1 MWNNLGQRD
10 KTQTASH
17 PIIIATDEQS
27 VTFTINVKALVA
39 FEAEFRFYF
48 SDTTLGGG
56 VNSTNDYIKFQ
67 IAISVSRDISNE
79 PNVIAVEVAKNRIEV
94 DFGYVQ
100 PFGDE
105 DPTFEKY

>member
-1 MWNNLGQRD
+1 
-10 KTQTASH
+10 
-17 PIIIATDEQS
+17 
-27 VTFTINVKALVA
+27 
-39 FEAEFRFYF
+39 
-48 SDTTLGGG
+48 LGGG
-56 VNSTNDYIKFQ
+56 VNSTDDYINFQ

-79 PNVIAVEVAKNRIEV
+79 LNVIAVEVAENRIEV

>member
-1 MWNNLGQRD
+1 
-10 KTQTASH
+10 
-17 PIIIATDEQS
+17 
-27 VTFTINVKALVA
+27 
-39 FEAEFRFYF
+39 
-48 SDTTLGGG
+48 
-56 VNSTNDYIKFQ
+56 
-67 IAISVSRDISNE
+67 VSRDISNE